1 LATIAFFGL
10 LSVGMAFIIAT
21 AVFSDIEEKGEM
33 MCVWFGLAGLCFG
46 MMMMGIG
53 YQIRK
58 AGW

>member
-1 LATIAFFGL
+1 
-10 LSVGMAFIIAT
+10 
-21 AVFSDIEEKGEM
+21 VFSDIEEKGEM
-33 MCVWFGLAGLCFG
+33 MWVWFGLAGLCFG